1 MKTILTIITTIC
13 LWQVSFAQEAVP
25 LDSVQYYEGKTITV
39 CAKVQGTYVTQGNSK
54 TTYLNFGAP
63 YPNTTFTGVIF
74 ASSMAF
80 FDYIPAEYLKDKS
93 VCITGKVEMYKD
105 KPQIILKD
113 DKQIKIVN

>member
-13 LWQVSFAQEAVP
+13 MWQISNAQSVP
-25 LDSVQYYEGKTITV
+25 LDSVQYCEGKTITV

-74 ASSMAF
+74 ASSMAYF
-80 FDYIPAEYLKDKS
+80 NYIPAEHLKDKS
-93 VCITGKVEMYKD
+93 VCITGQVEMYKG
-105 KPQIILKD
+105 KPQIILKNEE
-113 DKQIKIVN
+113 QIKIQN